1 MTGSPQPWGVACHG
15 EPDGD
20 PWLMLHRDVSRWVRR
35 LVPVRDAE
43 DLASEVVSRG
53 LAKLGRQGLPWPQ
66 LRSWGRRAACRLAID
81 QWRRAQ
87 RSGRLMVVDM
97 DAIATRGPELLAAP
111 EAEAI
116 VAALR
121 SGATGLRREVL
132 ENLLRGLV
140 SSSVLAVR
148 LGKSVRAI
156 EMARRWLREEA
167 LRRCRRSLG

>member
-1 MTGSPQPWGVACHG
+1 
-15 EPDGD
+15 
-20 PWLMLHRDVSRWVRR
+20 MLHRDVSRWVRR

-87 RSGRLMVVDM
+87 RSGLWMVVDM